1 MVLDIETTL
10 SEELLELELEL
21 ELELL
26 PNISKNDGSS
36 PVELIV
42 VYFVGSGVS
51 VPSLSFLI
59 T

>member
-10 SEELLELELEL
+10 SEEL
-21 ELELL
+21 LELL

-42 VYFVGSGVS
+42 VYFVSSGVS